1 MYGLLAKPSAFFPKK
16 KFSIPYCGQI
26 CDNRFRS
33 IPLKSGLSFP
43 FGIGWAAFGY
53 FMGLCRRFGQ
63 QSSPITQR
71 SPLFAGYHEKRGK
84 NSLCKKSNPI
94 DFSGKISYNKA
105 TRTIKNAGR
114 LERAPPLSSPMRNDS
129 GIPHNSES
137 CTGRII
143 IPFFSDFRKCFLS
156 LVRKRSV
163 ISCVCYDNIS
173 GQCDGISKFRCAVFL
188 LFLAAGA

>member
-84 NSLCKKSNPI
+84 NSLCKRSNPI
-94 DFSGKISYNKA
+94 DFSGKISYNET
-105 TRTIKNAGR
+105 TRTIKMRAGLR
-114 LERAPPLSSPMRNDS
+114 ERQLPQTLCGMKTPFHTTAKAVPAGLLYPPFLILAS
-129 GIPHNSES
+129 I
-137 CTGRII
+137 
-143 IPFFSDFRKCFLS
+143 FFHLRQKG
-156 LVRKRSV
+156 V
-163 ISCVCYDNIS
+163 
-173 GQCDGISKFRCAVFL
+173 
-188 LFLAAGA
+188 